1 MEALSRHEAAV
12 PAAEGRRAAL
22 ETGGQ
27 APLPARPRLGPRE
40 RRRSRAEPRRA
51 AQTRAAGP
59 GALPTAAASA
69 GALGRGAGKV
79 GGAGRGQKASFFF
92 PKPAAMGSAII
103 SNPRQKLWYAQLLIW
118 QGGKKNSQLNLSL
131 MQRAYNCN

>member
-1 MEALSRHEAAV
+1 MEALIRHEAAV

-27 APLPARPRLGPRE
+27 APPPDRPRLGPRE

-69 GALGRGAGKV
+69 GALGRGAGKGA
-79 GGAGRGQKASFFF
+79 GGAESQFFF

-103 SNPRQKLWYAQLLIW
+103 SSPRQKL
-118 QGGKKNSQLNLSL
+118 
-131 MQRAYNCN
+131 